1 MERHNQNAL
10 GLARVLAKH
19 SQVERVHY
27 PGLPEHPGHAIAHRQ
42 MRGFGGMMSF
52 EVRGGIAAGAR
63 VVEALQTAVMAVSL
77 GSVETLVTHPAS
89 TTSVGI
95 PAPDRARAGIR
106 EGLIRVSVGLE
117 DLDDLVD
124 DFTRALEAL

>member
-1 MERHNQNAL
+1 MSPRGSLSA
-10 GLARVLAKH
+10 GAICCSSCDPA
-19 SQVERVHY
+19 
-27 PGLPEHPGHAIAHRQ
+27 PAIAHRQ

-106 EGLIRVSVGLE
+106 EGVIRVSGGVGG
-117 DLDDLVD
+117 
-124 DFTRALEAL
+124 